1 MKTIYK
7 FATLTLMM
15 LAVSVCGF
23 SAVKPENLVRGV
35 VGPVTANTSWAGY
48 SNLAL
53 IPGAALIPV
62 TSTQTVFYLGFT
74 AGTEADINNMVLYTT
89 SRGSLKITAVT
100 PVKLGGVSNPS
111 IDLVNP
117 TVCPVIEISA
127 FNPCIVRLDPTTI
140 VLSAL
145 NDYYLVVYFT
155 ASDTNNN
162 SLGLTDPSFGQSS
175 LRGGYVSGTDDSRL
189 SVGASIP
196 LTLSNQPDGLMYVM
210 TD

>member
-1 MKTIYK
+1 
-7 FATLTLMM
+7 
-15 LAVSVCGF
+15 
-23 SAVKPENLVRGV
+23 
-35 VGPVTANTSWAGY
+35 
-48 SNLAL
+48 
-53 IPGAALIPV
+53 
-62 TSTQTVFYLGFT
+62 
-74 AGTEADINNMVLYTT
+74 
-89 SRGSLKITAVT
+89 
-100 PVKLGGVSNPS
+100 
-111 IDLVNP
+111 
-117 TVCPVIEISA
+117 
-127 FNPCIVRLDPTTI
+127 